1 VSRSGAVLD
10 LHGHSAPGLERAI
23 AALEEPLYFLA
34 IATDYDGTL
43 AHDGVV
49 DPETLAALRR
59 LKDSGRRLILV
70 TGRELPD
77 LERAFP
83 ELGCCDLIVAEN
95 GALLYEPGTGR
106 ETVLAPA
113 PPEAFVARLRERG
126 VEPLSVGRSIVASW
140 EPMEE
145 IVLETVREL
154 GLELQIVFNK
164 GAVMVLPSGVNKAS
178 GLGAALA
185 ECGLSAHNVLG
196 IGDAENDH
204 AFLRMCGCSVAVAN
218 ALDSVK
224 AEADLVTRG
233 ARGEGVREVIERL
246 VESDLADV
254 IRASAR
260 HRIPISA
267 EGEGEEF
274 ALRPNGGGLL
284 VAGVSGGGKSTLVT
298 GILERLARGG
308 FQFCVIDPEG
318 DYSELEGAIVL
329 GDARQQ
335 PRIPELLEILRRPDG
350 SAVVN
355 MLDVDLADRPAFFD
369 GVLTRLSEL
378 RAQTGR
384 PHWIVL
390 DEAHHLVPA
399 SRPAALTLPRELQAT
414 ILVTV
419 HPDQLAPE
427 VLSTVETVAAVGD
440 TPARTIGQ
448 FCEAL
453 GVAPPPLPEDDR
465 IEAGEALLWERGS
478 GRDPARVR
486 VVQPELQRRR
496 HARKYSEGELGED
509 RSFYFRGPDGALC
522 LRVQNLS
529 LFLQIAAGVD
539 DRTWLHHLRAGD
551 YSAWFRDAIK
561 DPDLAEECAAIEHEG
576 GLSAADSRAR
586 IKEAI
591 DRRYT
596 GPASEPSAQQGDL
609 SISS

>member
-1 VSRSGAVLD
+1 M
-10 LHGHSAPGLERAI
+10 
-23 AALEEPLYFLA
+23 YFFA

-59 LKDSGRRLILV
+59 LKNSGRRLVLV

-106 ETVLAPA
+106 ETALAPA

-185 ECGLSAHNVLG
+185 ECGLSAHNVVG

-267 EGEGEEF
+267 DGEGEEF

-298 GILERLARGG
+298 GILERLAKGG
-308 FQFCVIDPEG
+308 SQFCVIDPEG

-335 PRIPELLEILRRPDG
+335 PRIP
-350 SAVVN
+350 
-355 MLDVDLADRPAFFD
+355 
-369 GVLTRLSEL
+369 
-378 RAQTGR
+378 
-384 PHWIVL
+384 
-390 DEAHHLVPA
+390 
-399 SRPAALTLPRELQAT
+399 
-414 ILVTV
+414 
-419 HPDQLAPE
+419 
-427 VLSTVETVAAVGD
+427 
-440 TPARTIGQ
+440 
-448 FCEAL
+448 
-453 GVAPPPLPEDDR
+453 
-465 IEAGEALLWERGS
+465 
-478 GRDPARVR
+478 
-486 VVQPELQRRR
+486 
-496 HARKYSEGELGED
+496 
-509 RSFYFRGPDGALC
+509 
-522 LRVQNLS
+522 
-529 LFLQIAAGVD
+529 
-539 DRTWLHHLRAGD
+539 
-551 YSAWFRDAIK
+551 
-561 DPDLAEECAAIEHEG
+561 
-576 GLSAADSRAR
+576 
-586 IKEAI
+586 
-591 DRRYT
+591 
-596 GPASEPSAQQGDL
+596 
-609 SISS
+609 